1 MDNVFNSFSIHYI
14 KSNVKAW
21 TYNMAAVEANTR
33 YLFETY
39 ESSRRICM
47 DWTYYIVALQQG
59 FSNCASR
66 HLSASWYSPKGI
78 SQNGTLI
85 WVTHLYFFYL
95 SLAKR
100 VESVKGVEVQG
111 GWWCMEVGMVGTP
124 ILTIHCYSLLILIS
138 QWLAEQKN
146 QIQSWFMSYN
156 CSWANLHQSRSC
168 RFTGDTPVGACRSVI
183 KFWNPC
189 PTVYSRQVFGGQPF
203 TRCQDLF
210 CRLAIHVN
218 TTNAYQLRSSCL
230 ISFIKRRW
238 TWN

>member
-47 DWTYYIVALQQG
+47 DWTYYIVAVQQG

-78 SQNGTLI
+78 SQTGTLI
-85 WVTHLYFFYL
+85 WVTLLYFFYL

-156 CSWANLHQSRSC
+156 CSWANLLQTRSC
-168 RFTGDTPVGACRSVI
+168 RFTGDTPVSACRSVKKVWESLSYRI
-183 KFWNPC
+183 FA
-189 PTVYSRQVFGGQPF
+189 TGVRR
-203 TRCQDLF
+203 T
-210 CRLAIHVN
+210 AIHEMSGSILS
-218 TTNAYQLRSSCL
+218 ARHSCQYHQRL
-230 ISFIKRRW
+230 STAFKLPDKFH
-238 TWN
+238 